1 MVRLIGVILLHGC
14 LVTQLPAQVL
24 KEPAS
29 AGQTPAE
36 EQGAV
41 AESPGMP
48 RAKSEY
54 PLDAFTDFSAVMVG
68 SVMEPGEGVSEA
80 YIYRSG
86 ELMRMEGPE
95 GHGYFITNL
104 TTLETYGMSAG
115 PCMHD
120 THPFFRAAPFAAV
133 RPGFKVERVASGK
146 ETLDGHSC
154 QVEEITVSAPNALK
168 PLKMRFWEAEDLQG
182 FPIRIDFE
190 RAGGKHSTVRYKN
203 VALGPQDPTLFIHQ
217 KSCESL
223 PQKDEAKTPKTPA
236 KAAKPPAGGSQR

>member
-1 MVRLIGVILLHGC
+1 MVQWIGVILLHVC
-14 LVTQLPAQVL
+14 LVTHMHAQTPKQPA
-24 KEPAS
+24 P
-29 AGQTPAE
+29 AGQTPAA
-36 EQGAV
+36 EQGA
-41 AESPGMP
+41 AESSGAPP
-48 RAKSEY
+48 AKSQY
-54 PLDAFTDFSAVMVG
+54 PLDAFTDFSAVMIG
-68 SVMEPGEGVSEA
+68 SVMELGEGVAEA

-86 ELMRMEGPE
+86 KLMRMEGPE

-133 RPGFKVERVASGK
+133 RPGFTVERVASGK

-154 QVEEITVSAPNALK
+154 QVEDLTVSSPKGLK

-190 RAGGKHSTVRYKN
+190 RAGGKYATVRYKN
-203 VALGPQDPTLFIHQ
+203 VILGTQDPTLFIYPR
-217 KSCESL
+217 SCESL
-223 PQKDEAKTPKTPA
+223 PQKDEAKSPKAPA
-236 KAAKPPAGGSQR
+236 KAGKPPAGGSQR